1 MPTMGKTKIVPYLPY
16 YCSGGNTVVETW
28 KEPAMTRDGLRQ
40 MLTWVRYKDKKGK
53 LAETVAQ
60 VVWIDQPFADAHK
73 RYQ

>member
-1 MPTMGKTKIVPYLPY
+1 MGKTKIVPYQPH

-28 KEPAMTRDGLRQ
+28 KESAVTRDGLRQ
-40 MLTWVRYKDKKGK
+40 MLTWVRYQDKKGK

-60 VVWIDQPFADAHK
+60 VVWIDQPFADAYK